1 MFLILHDK
9 IIFRVLMNSLH
20 CNVKKITHN
29 VRQYGWRRLRETT
42 LMTAAAAA
50 GNNRQ
55 SYAMTRR

>member
-1 MFLILHDK
+1 MNLK
-9 IIFRVLMNSLH
+9 SNKQTVLEQN
-20 CNVKKITHN
+20 KKMTHN

>member
-1 MFLILHDK
+1 
-9 IIFRVLMNSLH
+9 MNLKSKKQT
-20 CNVKKITHN
+20 NQYQTFFEQDQKITHN